1 MLRPAQLIHLDL
13 QKAGDSLKTAN
24 RDDALPQ
31 RMVATSIQGGS
42 EQEPKRSPHHQWEVG
57 MTRTDVMA
65 SSRPQ
70 AIDVAPMRR
79 GATGDGNQEPNKPS
93 TGPSPS
99 KETGTGTSPSKEA
112 GTPTTSTSKETAPST
127 SSATPTSQ
135 KASTLPFTGFDLRWS
150 VGAGLLLMGAGFSIV
165 AAQRRQ
171 RRESGR

>member
-1 MLRPAQLIHLDL
+1 
-13 QKAGDSLKTAN
+13 
-24 RDDALPQ
+24 
-31 RMVATSIQGGS
+31 
-42 EQEPKRSPHHQWEVG
+42 

-70 AIDVAPMRR
+70 AIDAAPMRR
-79 GATGDGNQEPNKPS
+79 GSTGIMRRLAVVPAVLLLAMALVGPSTAFAAEPTTSGYNQEPNKPS
-93 TGPSPS
+93 TGTSPS
-99 KETGTGTSPSKEA
+99 KETGTSPSKETGTSPSKEA
-112 GTPTTSTSKETAPST
+112 GTPTTSTSKEAAPST
-127 SSATPTSQ
+127 SSAKPTSQ

>member
-1 MLRPAQLIHLDL
+1 
-13 QKAGDSLKTAN
+13 
-24 RDDALPQ
+24 
-31 RMVATSIQGGS
+31 
-42 EQEPKRSPHHQWEVG
+42 

-70 AIDVAPMRR
+70 AIDEAPMRR
-79 GATGDGNQEPNKPS
+79 GSTGIMRRLAVVPAVLLLAMALVGPSTAFAAEPTTTGYNQEPKKPS
-93 TGPSPS
+93 
-99 KETGTGTSPSKEA
+99 TGTSPSKETST
-112 GTPTTSTSKETAPST
+112 GTSPSKETSTGTSPSKETSTGTSPSKESSTPTTSTSKEAAPST

-150 VGAGLLLMGAGFSIV
+150 IGAGVLLMGAGFSIV

>member
-1 MLRPAQLIHLDL
+1 
-13 QKAGDSLKTAN
+13 
-24 RDDALPQ
+24 
-31 RMVATSIQGGS
+31 
-42 EQEPKRSPHHQWEVG
+42 

-70 AIDVAPMRR
+70 AIDEAPMRR
-79 GATGDGNQEPNKPS
+79 GSTGIMRRLAVVPAVLLLAMALVGPSTAFAAEPTTTGYNQEPKKPS
-93 TGPSPS
+93 
-99 KETGTGTSPSKEA
+99 TGTSPSKETST
-112 GTPTTSTSKETAPST
+112 GTSPSKESSTPTTSTSKEAAPST

-150 VGAGLLLMGAGFSIV
+150 IGAGVLLMGAGFSIV

>member
-1 MLRPAQLIHLDL
+1 
-13 QKAGDSLKTAN
+13 
-24 RDDALPQ
+24 
-31 RMVATSIQGGS
+31 
-42 EQEPKRSPHHQWEVG
+42 

-70 AIDVAPMRR
+70 AIDEAPMRR
-79 GATGDGNQEPNKPS
+79 GSTGIMRRLAVVPAVLLLAMALVGPSTAFAAEPTTTGYNQEPKKPS
-93 TGPSPS
+93 
-99 KETGTGTSPSKEA
+99 TGTSPSKETST
-112 GTPTTSTSKETAPST
+112 GTSPSKESSTPTTSTSKEAAPST

>member
-1 MLRPAQLIHLDL
+1 
-13 QKAGDSLKTAN
+13 
-24 RDDALPQ
+24 
-31 RMVATSIQGGS
+31 
-42 EQEPKRSPHHQWEVG
+42 

-79 GATGDGNQEPNKPS
+79 GSTGIMHRLAVVPAVLLLAMALVGPSTAFAAEPTTGYGKQEPNKPS
-93 TGPSPS
+93 TGTSPS

-112 GTPTTSTSKETAPST
+112 GTPTTSTSKEAAPST

>member
-1 MLRPAQLIHLDL
+1 
-13 QKAGDSLKTAN
+13 
-24 RDDALPQ
+24 
-31 RMVATSIQGGS
+31 
-42 EQEPKRSPHHQWEVG
+42 

-79 GATGDGNQEPNKPS
+79 GSTGIMRRLAVGPAVLLLAMALVGPSTAFAAEPTTTGYNQEPKKPS
-93 TGPSPS
+93 TGTSPS
-99 KETGTGTSPSKEA
+99 KETGTSPSKEA
-112 GTPTTSTSKETAPST
+112 GTPTSTSKEAAPST